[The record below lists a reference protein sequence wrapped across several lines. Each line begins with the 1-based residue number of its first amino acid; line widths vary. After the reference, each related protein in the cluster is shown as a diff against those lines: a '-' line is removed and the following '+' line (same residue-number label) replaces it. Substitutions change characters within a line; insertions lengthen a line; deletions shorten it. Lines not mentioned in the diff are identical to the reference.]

1 MGKTDTKKM
10 IYMPDSLANKLEV
23 AADRENEFEDVESEI
38 CRQALW
44 AYLEGVNASPQAQKL
59 QLEEELK
66 ELQEVADERAS
77 ELEDLEIQISQKKQE
92 LEKLTE
98 KIEAEGTTIQG
109 GTYEEA
115 LKRLAHD
122 ILSQDEDIENINV
135 SSSQRRIERVA
146 ENHGRKPE
154 KVIKDLY
161 ETRLE
166 LVPDDFWEDEI
177 RFKEDDWER
186 QWPDDYEEAL
196 RFVAY
201 RVQHAGSRSN
211 LREVVDKF
219 DKEYSEVRK
228 DLEEVYPSLA

>member
-10 IYMPDSLANKLEV
+10 IYMPASLANKLEA
-23 AADRENEFEDVESEI
+23 AADRENEFADVESEI

-44 AYLEGVNASPQAQKL
+44 AYLEGVNASPHAQKL

-77 ELEDLEIQISQKKQE
+77 ELEDLEIQISQKKQD
-92 LEKLTE
+92 LEELTE

-109 GTYEEA
+109 GTYEKA
-115 LKRLAHD
+115 LKQLAHD
-122 ILSQDEDIENINV
+122 ILSQDKDIEMINV
-135 SSSQRRIERVA
+135 SSNQMRIERVA

-177 RFKEDDWER
+177 RFKKDDWER
-186 QWPDDYEEAL
+186 QWPDKYEEAL
-196 RFVAY
+196 RFVVY
-201 RVQHAGSRSN
+201 REQHAGSRSN

-219 DKEYSEVRK
+219 DKKYSEVRK
-228 DLEEVYPSLA
+228 DLEEVYPNLA